1 MLKVDNVKDTTLASN
16 ALKTAVGSHLYG
28 FQDLLAPRISEAC
41 IQVTPKVAT
50 NFNVDNVRVAK
61 IVGGG
66 VSDTEVVKGF
76 VLARGAEGTL
86 SFCSH
91 FFCSSNI
98 NRKSFF
104 FLFLLFYRNCEARQ
118 KC

>member
-91 FFCSSNI
+91 FFVHPILTENL
-98 NRKSFF
+98 FF
-104 FLFLLFYRNCEARQ
+104 FFLLFYRNCEARQ